1 MQIYFLQGNVVNP
14 TIHISIKDRP
24 FTTGQPKLEL
34 KLLKLSNYPIIYKIN
49 KNKKN
54 ILQVVQGTS
63 KKLKTNKMRVT
74 IELFETKPL

>member
-54 ILQVVQGTS
+54 
-63 KKLKTNKMRVT
+63 NT
-74 IELFETKPL
+74 IGGIGNFKEIKNQ